1 MIGAFILVVLQN
13 TSNNGLGWERL
24 GEFKTRALC
33 EKARVQLITEQ
44 GNADTFKNTPKSYVC
59 LAKDMD

>member
-24 GEFKTRALC
+24 GEFKTKALC
-33 EKARVQLITEQ
+33 EKARVQLIVEQ
-44 GNADTFKNTPKSYVC
+44 GKADTFRNIPKSFVC

>member
-24 GEFKTRALC
+24 GEFKTRTLC

-44 GNADTFKNTPKSYVC
+44 GKEDLFKYTPKSFIC

>member
-24 GEFKTRALC
+24 GEFKTKALC
-33 EKARVQLITEQ
+33 EKARVQLMATQEQ
-44 GNADTFKNTPKSYVC
+44 NKNWYTPKSFVC

>member
-13 TSNNGLGWERL
+13 TTNNALGWERL
-24 GEFKTRALC
+24 GEFKTKALC
-33 EKARVQLITEQ
+33 EKARVQLIAEQ
-44 GNADTFKNTPKSYVC
+44 DQNKNWYTPKSYVC

>member
-24 GEFKTRALC
+24 GEFKTKALC
-33 EKARVQLITEQ
+33 EKARVQLMATQEQ
-44 GNADTFKNTPKSYVC
+44 NKNWYAPKSFVC

>member
-13 TSNNGLGWERL
+13 TTNNSLGWERL
-24 GEFKTRALC
+24 GEFKTKALC
-33 EKARVQLITEQ
+33 EKARVQLMATQEQ
-44 GNADTFKNTPKSYVC
+44 NKNWYTPKSLVC